1 MATAK
6 VTKGAK
12 NAKIEQT
19 EARTVLNTVKELDP
33 AKVVTDVSN
42 LQLSVQSTLANLSAS
57 ITGKMSQI
65 DTIDTAIKLKEE
77 RLKELYGIEKEA
89 ITLDDMKAQVEALRI
104 QNELDIKE
112 RDARWSE
119 EDAERVKALKR
130 ASDDW
135 TYEFEQKKKRAQEEF
150 DAELQRQK
158 RAEALRAETL
168 AKEWKEREVT
178 LANRETEFA
187 EMKKQVDGF
196 DARLKTEVAKAEAVL
211 TNVMKRQYE
220 HEKAL
225 MAKDAE
231 SAKILHESQVS
242 SLQTT
247 IANLNKQVAEVT
259 AQLQLARADAKEV
272 ATQALQSASGR
283 QVSEALQRAMDNQ
296 SNAPAKGK

>member
-6 VTKGAK
+6 ATKGAK

-57 ITGKMSQI
+57 ITGKMSQV

-104 QNELDIKE
+104 QNELDIEE
-112 RDARWSE
+112 RDARWTE
-119 EDAERVKALKR
+119 EDNERAKALKR
-130 ASDDW
+130 SSDDW
-135 TYEFEQKKKRAQEEF
+135 NYEFEQKKKRTQEEF

-158 RAEALRAETL
+158 RAEHIRIEALT
-168 AKEWKEREVT
+168 KEWNDREAA
-178 LANRETEFA
+178 LKSRENEYA
-187 EMKKQVDGF
+187 ELRKQVEGF

-231 SAKILHESQVS
+231 SAKILHESQVG
-242 SLQTT
+242 SLQAT
-247 IANLNKQVAEVT
+247 IANLNKQIAEVT
-259 AQLQLARADAKEV
+259 SQLQLARADAKEV

-283 QVSEALQRAMDNQ
+283 AVSDALQRAMDNQ